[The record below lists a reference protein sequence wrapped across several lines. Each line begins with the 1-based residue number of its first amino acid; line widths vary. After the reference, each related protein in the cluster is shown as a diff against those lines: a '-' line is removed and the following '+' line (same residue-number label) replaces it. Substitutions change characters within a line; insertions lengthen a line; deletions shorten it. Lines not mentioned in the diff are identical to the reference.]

1 MIEPLYK
8 GPKLTFMTD
17 KIEIGDPPIPVKIKR
32 SARARRYSLRISN
45 KDGSISLTVPKY
57 AAMSEAM
64 DFAREQEGW
73 MRKHLAKQ
81 LKPLPLVI
89 GGSVL
94 FDGDY
99 RRIEQGSG
107 RAVRFED
114 GILRVPGK
122 ADKVASKLRAYF
134 KTMARE
140 RMVAASVHYADLI
153 EKPIGRVTLR
163 DTRSR
168 WGSCTSDGN
177 LMYSWRLIM
186 APREVQAYVAAH
198 EVCHLIEMNHSD
210 AYWALVAGIFPNY
223 KVRRG
228 WLKKNGSLLHRY
240 EF

>member
-1 MIEPLYK
+1 MIEQV
-8 GPKLTFMTD
+8 
-17 KIEIGDPPIPVKIKR
+17 EIGDPAIAVMIKR

-57 AAMSEAM
+57 AVMSEALR
-64 DFAREQEGW
+64 FARDQEGW

-81 LKPLPLVI
+81 LKPLTLDI

-94 FDGDY
+94 FDGEY
-99 RRIEQGSG
+99 RRIEQGTG
-107 RAVRFED
+107 RAVLFD
-114 GILRVPGK
+114 GEVLLVPG
-122 ADKVASKLRAYF
+122 ASDKVSTKLKAYF

-140 RMVAASVHYADLI
+140 RMVSASIHYADLLD
-153 EKPIGRVTLR
+153 KPIGRITIR

-186 APREVQAYVAAH
+186 APKAVQAYVAAH
-198 EVCHLIEMNHSD
+198 EACHLIEMNHSD
-210 AYWALVAGIFPNY
+210 AYWSLVSTIYPDY
-223 KVRRG
+223 KTHRM

-240 EF
+240 TF

>member
-1 MIEPLYK
+1 MAEQV
-8 GPKLTFMTD
+8 
-17 KIEIGDPPIPVKIKR
+17 KIGEPPIPVNIKR
-32 SARARRYSLRISN
+32 SARARRYSLRISS
-45 KDGSISLTVPKY
+45 KDGAISLTMPKY
-57 AAMSEAM
+57 ATLGEAM
-64 DFAREQEGW
+64 RFAHEQEGW

-81 LKPLPLVI
+81 LNPIALTV

-94 FDGDY
+94 FDGEY
-99 RRIEQGSG
+99 RRIEQGTG

-114 GILRVPGK
+114 GAFMVPGK
-122 ADKVASKLRAYF
+122 TDKTAAKLRAYF

-140 RMVAASVHYADLI
+140 RMVAASVHYADLL
-153 EKPIGRVTLR
+153 ERRIGRVTLR

-210 AYWALVAGIFPNY
+210 AYWALVASIFPDY
-223 KVRRG
+223 KARRG
-228 WLKKNGSLLHRY
+228 WLKNNGSILHRY
-240 EF
+240 LF